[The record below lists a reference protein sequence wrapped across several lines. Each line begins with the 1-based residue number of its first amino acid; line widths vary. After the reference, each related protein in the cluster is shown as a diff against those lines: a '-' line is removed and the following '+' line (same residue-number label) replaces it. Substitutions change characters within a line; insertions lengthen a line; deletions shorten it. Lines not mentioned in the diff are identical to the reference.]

1 MDGREMIKRKLEPW
15 LSSIDSNINKMMSGK
30 ENLKEED
37 VIKLL
42 SEMKAVTEAIN
53 VLYRNLSKGLL
64 KFIDKN

>member
-1 MDGREMIKRKLEPW
+1 MIKRKLEPW